1 MNMSEVVKILSV
13 DDHQMTAL
21 GYKYILEDAK
31 FDNFSVRVE
40 VATGYEEGQKK
51 IEFSSRSVPYDII
64 LLDIQLFPSEAK
76 DPRTGEDLGKLARQ
90 LVPESK
96 VVFMSSFSDS
106 YRINSICQAV
116 DPEGYMV
123 KSEIDELSLIDMV
136 KTVMT
141 APPYYTHLAL
151 VAARKNISQNYK
163 IDEHDRALLYQ
174 LSIGTKTKDMRTKI
188 PVSMATIDNRKRALK
203 ILFGVKDKTDLALI
217 EEARNRGFI

>member
-1 MNMSEVVKILSV
+1 MGRTIKILSV

-21 GYKYILEDAK
+21 GYKYILEDAE
-31 FDNFSVRVE
+31 FDDFDVRVD

-51 IEFSSRSVPYDII
+51 IEFSARSVRYDII
-64 LLDIQLFPSEAK
+64 LLDISLFPPEAK

-90 LVPESK
+90 LVPESSI
-96 VVFMSSFSDS
+96 VFMSSFSDS
-106 YRINSICQAV
+106 FRINSICQAV

-123 KSEIDELSLIDMV
+123 KSEIDELSLIEMV
-136 KTVMT
+136 KTVTT

-151 VAARKNISQNYK
+151 VAARKNIAQDYK
-163 IDEHDRALLYQ
+163 IDKLDRTLLYE
-174 LSIGTKTKDMRTKI
+174 LSIGTKTKDMRARI

-203 ILFGVKDKTDLALI
+203 ILFGVKEKNDLALI

>member
-1 MNMSEVVKILSV
+1 MKNAVKILSV
-13 DDHQMTAL
+13 DDHRMTAM
-21 GYKYILEDAK
+21 GYKYILEDSV
-31 FDNFSVRVE
+31 FDNFTVHVD
-40 VATGYEEGQKK
+40 VATGYDEGQER

-64 LLDIQLFPSEAK
+64 LLDIQLFPPEAK
-76 DPRTGEDLGKLARQ
+76 DQRTGEDLGKLARQ
-90 LVPESK
+90 LVPESS

-123 KSEIDELSLIDMV
+123 KSEIDELSLIEMV
-136 KTVMT
+136 KTVLI

-151 VAARKNISQNYK
+151 VAARKNISQTYK
-163 IDEHDRALLYQ
+163 IDEHDRAILYE
-174 LSIGTKTKDMRTKI
+174 LSIGTKTKDMRAKV

-203 ILFGVKDKTDLALI
+203 LLFGVKDKNDLALI